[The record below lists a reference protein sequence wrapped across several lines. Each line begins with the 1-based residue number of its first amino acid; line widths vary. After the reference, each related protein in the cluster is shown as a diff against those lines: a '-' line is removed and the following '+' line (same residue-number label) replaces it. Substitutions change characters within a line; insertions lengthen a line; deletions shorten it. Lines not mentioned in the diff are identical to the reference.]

1 VQSQSCRA
9 DIRDI
14 PIQISETRLQC
25 VRLCRVLASNDFYF
39 LGPLKKHLG
48 GHRCQ
53 TDAKCKKLS
62 HSGAIHKDPNSM
74 LKAYIP

>member
-1 VQSQSCRA
+1 MQSQSCRA
-9 DIRDI
+9 DVQDT

-25 VRLCRVLASNDFYF
+25 VRLCGFLASNDFDF

-53 TDAKCKKLS
+53 TDAKRKKLS
-62 HSGAIHKDPNSM
+62 DSSAIHKDPNSM
-74 LKAYIP
+74 LNAYIP